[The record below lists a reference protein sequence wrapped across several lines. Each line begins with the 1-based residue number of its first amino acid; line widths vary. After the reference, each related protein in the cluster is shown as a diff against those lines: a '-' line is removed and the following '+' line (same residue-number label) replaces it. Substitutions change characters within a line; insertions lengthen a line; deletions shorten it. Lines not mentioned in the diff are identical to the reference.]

1 MALADTVPRDDSYLA
16 YRPRIVWNGL
26 AALGALGGCHLGGVL
41 RGLEPMALAAYRRQR
56 RMHQLDRGRVAGVP
70 LGK

>member
-1 MALADTVPRDDSYLA
+1 MALADTVPGHDRYLA
-16 YRPRIVWNGL
+16 YRPRIVWHGL
-26 AALGALGGCHLGGVL
+26 AALGALGGCHPGGVL
-41 RGLEPMALAAYRRQR
+41 RGLELMALAAYRRQR